1 MTATNE
7 TRRKVFLGLLGGA
20 AGLAFGGGAAAR
32 VAVDEASKVF
42 RLDGG
47 AATYAFGVNAGGQ
60 VQTLYW
66 GAALAASDQL
76 PAAVLT
82 EGNSSNE
89 MPVSVSPY
97 EFAGFGGGLTT
108 EPALKVRFPDG
119 VRDLDLRYVGHQDK
133 GDRLILQLKDVQR
146 AVHVALTY
154 AMDEATG
161 ILARSAVVE
170 NRTGSWIQ
178 VDQMA
183 AACLNLPYSDDY
195 QLSFLSGRW
204 AGEFTLQTRAITP
217 GAFVLESRKGVTS
230 HQVNPWIAISRA
242 ATGEEAGPVWFGA
255 LGWSGNWRIS
265 VEMDAMGG
273 VHASAGYNPFGF
285 NYRLKHGESLA
296 SPVLHAGFS
305 NEGFGGASRIFHR
318 YQREKIL
325 PHAPAPR
332 LRPVLYNS
340 WEATF
345 FDVTE
350 AGQLA
355 LAEKAAGIGVE
366 RFVVDDGWF
375 GARNSDKQGLG
386 DWVVSRK
393 KFPNGL
399 GPLVKRVN
407 ELGMQ
412 FGLWVEPEMVNPD
425 SDLYRAHPDWVIN
438 FPGRQRSQARNQLVL
453 NLARKDV
460 CEHLLKVLDGLVA
473 SHNIAY
479 LKWDHNRAWSEPG
492 WPEAAPDEQQRLY
505 VVYVDKLYQLLAEL
519 RRRHPK
525 LEIESC
531 ASGGGRVDLGIMRLT
546 EQVWTS
552 DNTDPYDRLVIQDG
566 YSHAYAPAAM
576 MAWVTDSPNFV
587 NKRETSLEYR
597 FLSAM
602 QGGLGIGANLNH
614 WKDED
619 FSKARR
625 LIGEYKLIRATVQLG
640 NLYRLVSPRNGSPRS
655 ATLSVSQD
663 RKQAVLFAFL
673 HSSMMRSAQQT
684 IQLRGLDAD
693 TVYALRAIAGA
704 AAPGTV
710 ARASGAYWMGHGL
723 KVILEG
729 DFQAAAFVLQAAA
742 HT

>member
-1 MTATNE
+1 MTGTNE

-20 AGLAFGGGAAAR
+20 AGLAFAGGARAKALVDDSSRVFRFDGGG
-32 VAVDEASKVF
+32 
-42 RLDGG
+42 
-47 AATYAFGVNAGGQ
+47 ATYAFGVNAEGQ
-60 VQTLYW
+60 LQSLYW
-66 GAALAASDQL
+66 GAGLGAGDKL
-76 PAAVLT
+76 PAAVMV
-82 EGNSSNE
+82 EANSSNE
-89 MPVSVSPY
+89 MPVALTPY

-119 VRDLDLRYVGHQDK
+119 VRDLDLRYTGHQVRDEQ
-133 GDRLILQLKDVQR
+133 LVVQLKDVKR
-146 AVHVALTY
+146 AVHVSLTY

-161 ILARSAVVE
+161 VLSRSAVVE
-170 NRTGSWIQ
+170 NRTHSWIQ

-204 AGEFTLQTRAITP
+204 AGEFMLQTRPVTP
-217 GAFVLESRKGVTS
+217 GAFFVESRKGETS
-230 HQVNPWIAISRA
+230 HQSNPWIALSRN
-242 ATGEEAGPVWFGA
+242 ATGEESGPVWFGA
-255 LGWSGNWRIS
+255 LGWSGSWRIN

-273 VHASAGYNPFGF
+273 VHATAGYNPFDF
-285 NYRLKHGESLA
+285 NYRLKPGESLA
-296 SPVLHAGFS
+296 SPVFYAGFS
-305 NEGFGGASRIFHR
+305 NDGFGGASRIFHR

-325 PHAPAPR
+325 PNAPAPR

-350 AGQLA
+350 AGQMA
-355 LAEKAAGIGVE
+355 LAEKAASIGVE

-375 GARNSDKQGLG
+375 GARNSDKKGLG
-386 DWVVSRK
+386 DWVVNRS

-399 GPLVKRVN
+399 GPLIKHVN
-407 ELGMQ
+407 GLGMQ

-438 FPGRQRSQARNQLVL
+438 FPGRQRSEARNQLVL

-460 CEHLLKVLDGLVA
+460 YEHLLKVLDELVA
-473 SHNIAY
+473 SNKIEY
-479 LKWDHNRAWSEPG
+479 LKWDHNRTWSEPG
-492 WPEAAPDEQQRLY
+492 WPEVAPEEQQRLY
-505 VVYVDKLYQLLAEL
+505 VAYVDNLYRLLAEL
-519 RRRHPK
+519 RRRHPR

-531 ASGGGRVDLGIMRLT
+531 ASGGGRVDLGIMKLT

-566 YSHAYAPAAM
+566 FTQAYAPAVM

-587 NKRETSLEYR
+587 NKRVTSLEYR

-602 QGGLGIGANLNH
+602 QGGLGIGANLKH
-614 WKDED
+614 WNQED
-619 FSKARR
+619 FATAKRMVE
-625 LIGEYKLIRATVQLG
+625 EYKRIRATVQLG
-640 NLYRLVSPRNGSPRS
+640 DLYRLVSPRNGSPRS

-673 HSSMMRSAQQT
+673 HSSMMRSAQPMV
-684 IQLRGLDAD
+684 QLRGLDPNA
-693 TVYALRAIAGA
+693 VYTLRAIAGS
-704 AAPGTV
+704 AAPGTP
-710 ARASGAYWMGHGL
+710 AKASGAYWMGRGV
-723 KVILEG
+723 KVALEG
-729 DFQAAAFVLQAAA
+729 DFQAAAFVLEA
-742 HT
+742 